1 MSGTVVGTYDV
12 MNKLHNQNA
21 FDLAEKTIKQAVR
34 ISCDA
39 NGGIKDATDAQKMQC
54 NFILEQS
61 GKCPWKKIDLTDTK
75 SETSLHDMFSGL
87 YLTVKAVGAVGEN

>member
-1 MSGTVVGTYDV
+1 MSGTVVDTYDV
-12 MNKLHNQNA
+12 MNQLHNQTV
-21 FDLAEKTIKQAVR
+21 FDLAEKTIKQELR

-61 GKCPWKKIDLTDTK
+61 GKHP
-75 SETSLHDMFSGL
+75 
-87 YLTVKAVGAVGEN
+87 